1 MSHLALF
8 IPSLKGGGA
17 ERVMVNLACGF
28 ADRGFQVDLLLIRAE
43 GPYLSQIP
51 PQVRIVSL
59 GDRRLLLSFFAL
71 ARYLKRERPQA
82 LLCGEEHVNV
92 VSLWLRRLTGV
103 RTKVVVAVHNNISRD
118 SHYASK
124 LKVRLSPYLI
134 RWFYPWANAI
144 VAVSQGVAEDLTRI
158 GLPKEAIQVIY
169 NPVVSSQIY
178 QKFQEPLAHPWFSPH
193 QPPVILGVGRL
204 EPQKDF
210 EILIRAFACVR
221 EQRPARL
228 MILGEGPEKSA
239 LTALVQQLGLT
250 DTVALPGFV
259 SNPYAYM
266 GASAVCAL
274 SSLWEGL
281 PTVLIESM
289 AGGTPVVST
298 DCPSGPVEIL
308 AGGRYGKLVP
318 MKDPEALARAIINT
332 LDFPPDPVLLQHRA
346 QDFSAEKSISQYL
359 RVLGVVQ

>member
-17 ERVMVNLACGF
+17 EKVMVNLACGF

-43 GPYLSQIP
+43 GPYLAQIP
-51 PQVRIVSL
+51 PHVRIVSL

-71 ARYLKRERPQA
+71 ARYLQRERPQA
-82 LLCGEEHVNV
+82 LLCGQEHINV

-103 RTKVVVAVHNNISRD
+103 PTKVVVAVHNHVSRD
-118 SHYASK
+118 SCYASE

-134 RWFYPWANAI
+134 RWFYPWADAV

-158 GLPKEAIQVIY
+158 GLPKDSIQVIY
-169 NPVVSSQIY
+169 NPVVSPQLY
-178 QKFQEPLAHPWFSPH
+178 QKFRQPLDRPWFSPDRS
-193 QPPVILGVGRL
+193 PVILGVGRL

-210 EILIRAFACVR
+210 STLIRAFDR
-221 EQRPARL
+221 IRQQLPAQL
-228 MILGEGPEKSA
+228 VILGEGPERPA
-239 LTALVQQLGLT
+239 LEALVRELQLT
-250 DTVALPGFV
+250 DAVVLPGFV

-266 GASAVCAL
+266 AAAAVCVL
-274 SSLWEGL
+274 SSRWEGL
-281 PTVLIESM
+281 GNVLIESM

-298 DCPSGPVEIL
+298 DCPSGPAEIL

-318 MKDPEALARAIINT
+318 MQDPEALAKAIIDT
-332 LDFPPDPVLLQHRA
+332 LDRPPDRVLLQRRA
-346 QDFSAEKSISQYL
+346 QDFSAEQSISQYL
-359 RVLGVVQ
+359 QVLGTVR